1 MISRNFKPSTNS
13 VTLHMNMQLHTCKYT
28 RRA

>member
-1 MISRNFKPSTNS
+1 
-13 VTLHMNMQLHTCKYT
+13 MNMQLHTCKYT